1 MTTAARAALTL
12 LFTLLTAIA
21 VQAEPAW
28 KTTNIGGIHYAVER
42 SALHPKAWRQE
53 LQHTY
58 DCQDPCI
65 VEFDDRISAVFLR
78 YKWAQLNPAKGV
90 YDFSDLGEV
99 LDLIHGAGKMATL
112 QVMGG
117 KYTPAWVFEE
127 GAGHI
132 ATRAKTGDKFS
143 QPLVPRL
150 WDPVYLAEYGAMLTA
165 LSDFLRETP
174 TRYQTV
180 VMVKNG
186 AVVIHSGETR
196 MMPVDAFDIEI
207 EVDKK
212 SRKSKAEFYKSLC
225 DDWARAGY
233 SEGKILQSIQTSNAQ
248 IAAAFPDQYIGLAYV
263 GGSDRFP
270 TVNDAGACTYPAKN
284 KTVRRI
290 IEDVVNAY
298 GARAMINN
306 TVLTPDM
313 GNPPVMI
320 WTRKNGGQIGF
331 QIERRRVGCRVE
343 KGNVCDDTLFA
354 KTLQAGVDAGAV
366 FIEVHDGNIEVFKD
380 TLAKYNA
387 ILENR

>member
-1 MTTAARAALTL
+1 MTTAARAALAL
-12 LFTLLTAIA
+12 LFTLLTVIA

-42 SALHPKAWRQE
+42 NALHPKAWRQD

-65 VEFDDRISAVFLR
+65 VEFDDRMSAVFLR

-196 MMPVDAFDIEI
+196 MMPAGRVQGGCGQDITRNRERS
-207 EVDKK
+207 
-212 SRKSKAEFYKSLC
+212 SRRTLC

-233 SEGKILQSIQTSNAQ
+233 SEEQDPAGHQNHQMPKSRPPFPISIWAWRMSAVRTD
-248 IAAAFPDQYIGLAYV
+248 FPPSTTQVCASIPK
-263 GGSDRFP
+263 R
-270 TVNDAGACTYPAKN
+270 
-284 KTVRRI
+284 
-290 IEDVVNAY
+290 
-298 GARAMINN
+298 
-306 TVLTPDM
+306 
-313 GNPPVMI
+313 
-320 WTRKNGGQIGF
+320 TR
-331 QIERRRVGCRVE
+331 
-343 KGNVCDDTLFA
+343 L
-354 KTLQAGVDAGAV
+354 
-366 FIEVHDGNIEVFKD
+366 
-380 TLAKYNA
+380 
-387 ILENR
+387 